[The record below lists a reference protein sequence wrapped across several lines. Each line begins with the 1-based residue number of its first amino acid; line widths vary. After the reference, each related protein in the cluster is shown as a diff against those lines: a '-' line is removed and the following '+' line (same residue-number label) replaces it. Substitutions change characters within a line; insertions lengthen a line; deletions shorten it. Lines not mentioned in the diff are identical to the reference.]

1 MRSTLAVVALLGT
14 AALAQDS
21 ARPRPV
27 GSALLDALP
36 PQADLVVATP
46 DLPALLGAATKA
58 GLGSAEAWRT
68 AFDAQLTAWGAP
80 TGRPERLVA
89 GSHAF
94 LDAADGEAIVAA
106 IPLKTPGKGA
116 ARATLIAFRT
126 TRDDKTLR
134 AAFQDLTHGGLW
146 LRWDGTPRDEEI
158 AGRAVVTLPSGFG
171 SLHAVLGGGL
181 VAVCDH
187 PLALGLFLS
196 GLAEGKPGAAPSGDG
211 QLRLTVRRG
220 RGDAAWEGYVW
231 GERETVQF
239 RAPALRTAHVP
250 AAPSESLV
258 LAVADAEVGAPLF
271 PSGCDPRKDPREL
284 KLGGGME
291 TYVALDGALL
301 AGGVDD
307 KAYPACAGGAWRLGW
322 LRAFAGR
329 RLATPIPDID
339 AKFLAGPL
347 ASAVTAA
354 GKSDGE
360 FVAWTSKEPGRL
372 AGPFGH
378 GPATFL
384 ALRTLHDI
392 ARGLAPHAD
401 PGESVTPPPV
411 GAPRGGAPL
420 PAPTEPRDR

>member
-1 MRSTLAVVALLGT
+1 MRSALAVVALLGT
-14 AALAQDS
+14 AAIAQDS

-27 GSALLDALP
+27 GSALKDALP
-36 PQADLVVATP
+36 PQTDLVVATP

-58 GLGSAEAWRT
+58 GLGDAEAWKT
-68 AFDAQLTAWGAP
+68 AFDAQLKAWGAP

-116 ARATLIAFRT
+116 VRATLIAFRT

-134 AAFQDLTHGGLW
+134 AAFMDLTHGGLW

-196 GLAEGKPGAAPSGDG
+196 GLAEGKPGAAPSGDAP
-211 QLRLTVRRG
+211 LRLSVRRG
-220 RGDAAWEGYVW
+220 RGNAAWEGYVW
-231 GERETVQF
+231 GDRETVQWQDTIA
-239 RAPALRTAHVP
+239 R
-250 AAPSESLV
+250 AAPIPGQQSKTNV
-258 LAVADAEVGAPLF
+258 FAVASRKAEDLPLF
-271 PSGCDPRKDPREL
+271 PATSTEPVAESVSKDL
-284 KLGGGME
+284 TWIG
-291 TYVALDGALL
+291 LDGGSRVFARG
-301 AGGVDD
+301 AGMPQV
-307 KAYPACAGGAWRLGW
+307 AGGAWRLGW
-322 LRAFAGR
+322 LRAFAGG

-339 AKFLAGPL
+339 AKLLAGPL
-347 ASAVTAA
+347 ASAVAAA
-354 GKSDGE
+354 GASDGE
-360 FVAWTSKEPGRL
+360 FLAWTSKEPGRL
-372 AGPFGH
+372 TGPFGH

-392 ARGLAPHAD
+392 AHGLAPD
-401 PGESVTPPPV
+401 VEPGGNVTPAPV

-420 PAPTEPRDR
+420 PPPTEPRDR